1 MRDLEPPD
9 LRRIGAYRLLAQL
22 AEGRTGVVHVARPQ
36 GGPPVALKV
45 IRPEHVHAPGFRPH
59 FERDVAAARH
69 VRHPYLVTVMAAD
82 TAGRIIWAAYPHY
95 PGPTLPRAVAT
106 RGPLPVRTV
115 RILGAALAQA
125 LRAVHAAGLSHR
137 DVRPGHVLL
146 APDAPRLTGFGG
158 SGILPTG
165 RDAEAPRDILGLGQV
180 LAFAAAGR
188 PAHAPGGEETP
199 DLADVPRALLEV
211 VQACLAA
218 DPRVRPTAADLCA
231 ELAESR
237 PFGWL
242 PPAVARDVAE
252 RYAAP
257 LPALRAPAD
266 TRHVPAAQEQPG
278 EQPGEERPGG
288 RTFRRRRAALLL
300 GAGTLALAGSATA
313 GLARRRTKAPRG
325 ERYVIGLQADL
336 TGPHAVL
343 GTGQEHGVTLAVEEL
358 AVLGTLPFT
367 VATRVV
373 DDGGDPR
380 HGAEAARELAADK
393 AVMAVIGPTT
403 DAVAGVVA
411 AVYGRARLPL
421 LALSAGGFGT
431 GPGTETVLRGRPGA
445 IRAARAVA
453 RLLGTELGAARVGF
467 VEPVQDGGSGTR
479 RTDAVRAALGGSRVT
494 ALPTVR
500 PPAAGDMG
508 PAAAWLT
515 AEHADAVLYAGPPAG
530 AGRLAAALR
539 AAGFTGAGL
548 AGQQALAPPFWAEAG
563 EAADGWHFVTP
574 WCDPDA
580 DPAARGF
587 AAAHRG
593 RFGIRPDPYAAEAYD
608 AVRFLADAMARLRG
622 SAALTRTGLVD
633 GLRAGARWGIGRQL
647 AFDAAGNYTGAGPV
661 AYLYQVTGH
670 GLEYRA
676 AGV

>member
-9 LRRIGAYRLLAQL
+9 PRRIGAYRLLAQL
-22 AEGRTGVVHVARPQ
+22 AEGRTGVVHVARTQ

-45 IRPEHVHAPGFRPH
+45 IRPEHVHAPGFRPR

-69 VRHPYLVTVMAAD
+69 VRHRYLVTVMAAD
-82 TAGRIIWAAYPHY
+82 TAGRIIWAAYPHF

-165 RDAEAPRDILGLGQV
+165 RDTEAPRDILGLGHV
-180 LAFAAAGR
+180 LALAAAGR
-188 PAHAPGGEETP
+188 PAHAPGGEEAP

-218 DPRVRPTAADLCA
+218 DPLVRPTAADLCA
-231 ELAESR
+231 ELAERR

-242 PPAVARDVAE
+242 PPAVARDVVE

-257 LPALRAPAD
+257 LPALCAAD
-266 TRHVPAAQEQPG
+266 TREDPAAKER
-278 EQPGEERPGG
+278 PGEERPST
-288 RTFRRRRAALLL
+288 RPFPRRRAALLL
-300 GAGTLALAGSATA
+300 GAGALALAGAGTA

-343 GTGQEHGVTLAVEEL
+343 GTGQEHGVTIAVEEL
-358 AVLGTLPFT
+358 AVLGTLPFA
-367 VATRVV
+367 VGTRVV

-403 DAVAGVVA
+403 DAVADAVA

-421 LALSAGGFGT
+421 FALSAAGFGT

-445 IRAARAVA
+445 ARAARAVA
-453 RLLGTELGAARVGF
+453 RLLGAELGAARVGF
-467 VEPVQDGGSGTR
+467 VEPVPDGGTGTR
-479 RTDAVRAALGGSRVT
+479 RTDAVRTALGGSGVT

-515 AEHADAVLYAGPPAG
+515 AEHADAVLYTGPPAG

-548 AGQQALAPPFWAEAG
+548 AGQRALAPPFWAEAG
-563 EAADGWHFVTP
+563 EAAEGWHFVTP

-622 SAALTRTGLVD
+622 SAALSRRGLVD

-661 AYLYQVTGH
+661 AYLYRVTGD